1 MPSVFIWRDP
11 FILCVDEVLAHLGDV
26 FVPKYL
32 CCGLCGLIVFVVGG
46 LDFIYGRL
54 YPLYKVI
61 VYFITCFSFV
71 DVCPALFQKIGL

>member
-1 MPSVFIWRDP
+1 MFFWRDP

-46 LDFIYGRL
+46 LILFMVDC
-54 YPLYKVI
+54 I
-61 VYFITCFSFV
+61 VYIKLLYISSPV
-71 DVCPALFQKIGL
+71 SAL

>member
-1 MPSVFIWRDP
+1 MPSVIFWRDP

-46 LDFIYGRL
+46 LISFMVDC
-54 YPLYKVI
+54 I
-61 VYFITCFSFV
+61 VYIKLLYIS
-71 DVCPALFQKIGL
+71 LS